1 MDSTDQHEDNTGP
14 ADPISAWT
22 SATLTS
28 LMTQQGVASRNQ
40 AALIAQICSISVSQA
55 RRKLRGAVW
64 LFGEVLAVCQH
75 FDKALDEVFGQR
87 QQPEPDVA
95 IQFGQPAAAATYPAR
110 LLVDEQQLACDI
122 QIGALCPAPLNMQKH
137 AGLIAIHQPHEGWL
151 VGSPKR
157 MAQTPYGGPHY
168 EVSHLALQ
176 TQAAERSR
184 ACIAIL
190 DDDANSAGA
199 LTDWFTEL
207 GYKARAY
214 TTAEQLLATPLQ
226 EHDAFIVDLIL
237 GGGQT
242 SQSVVE
248 RIRRELP
255 QAPIVLLT
263 GQLRDGTASEATLS
277 TILRTQGVTFFE
289 KPVRPAVLTAAIQS
303 SLDRLSAA

>member
-1 MDSTDQHEDNTGP
+1 MDSTDQHDDNTGP

-28 LMTQQGVASRNQ
+28 LMTQNGVASRNQ
-40 AALIAQICSISVSQA
+40 ATLIAQICNISVSQA

-75 FDKALDEVFGQR
+75 FDKALDEVFGHHKQDELSVI
-87 QQPEPDVA
+87 QP
-95 IQFGQPAAAATYPAR
+95 GQPAAAAATYPAI
-110 LLVDEQQLACDI
+110 LLVDDQQLACDI
-122 QIGALCPAPLNMQKH
+122 QLGALCPAPLNTQH
-137 AGLIAIHQPHEGWL
+137 HTGLIAIHQPHEGWL
-151 VGSPKR
+151 VGSPRR
-157 MAQTPYGGPHY
+157 MAQAPYGGPHY
-168 EVSHLALQ
+168 EVSHLSLQ
-176 TQAAERSR
+176 TQTAERSR

-190 DDDANSAGA
+190 DDDAGSAGA

-207 GYKARAY
+207 GYQARAY
-214 TTAEQLLATPLQ
+214 TTAEQLLATPLA

-248 RIRRELP
+248 QIRRELP

-303 SLDRLSAA
+303 SLDRLSA